1 MPAEITL
8 PVHVRV
14 GDHIEARFGDITVQL
29 ADGGVPLSGVRT
41 QLAAFL
47 REAADVLENPSED
60 DDEQEEVP
68 DAPADR

>member
-1 MPAEITL
+1 MPAVITL

-14 GDHIEARFGDITVQL
+14 GDHIEAHFGDVTVEL
-29 ADGGVPLSGVRT
+29 VDGGVPLSGVRT

-60 DDEQEEVP
+60 DEEEVP

>member
-1 MPAEITL
+1 MATEITL

-14 GDHIEARFGDITVQL
+14 GDHIEARFGDITIGLV
-29 ADGGVPLSGVRT
+29 DGGVPLASVRA

-60 DDEQEEVP
+60 EDQEEVP
-68 DAPADR
+68 DAAADR